1 MLNKFLNERQ
11 LIYLTYRSKEAIEE
25 IETITRSFMWN
36 MISVRD
42 VDQLDKQ
49 LSKGG
54 ARVVLVDLRDTPAAF
69 IDRLPKTIR
78 QYGHIQWVGL
88 IEPHF
93 ANDPDHAGFLH
104 SFFFDF
110 CLTPIEPLRL
120 TFSLGHAWYMSKVA
134 ETHRLDQGVTR
145 SRLDSARKLIGSSE
159 EMEVVCSQLKRYAG
173 NELPVLITGPSGTG
187 KELAAL
193 AIHQHSA
200 RSKGPFIAV
209 NCGALTPSLVQSE
222 LFGHEKGAFTGATKR
237 KIGRIE
243 AANGG
248 TLLLDEVGD
257 LPADVQVSL
266 LRFLQEGVIER
277 VGGTETIPVNAR
289 IIAAT
294 HVDLEQ
300 QMAKGQFREDLY
312 FRLNVLRLHMPSL
325 KDRGQ
330 DVLELARYY
339 LRQFVVELGVGKK
352 VLCPTAEA
360 ALLAHDWPGNIR
372 ELMNRLRRA
381 IVLSDRYAITPSD
394 LEFTVSQEAEKLPT
408 LNEARDNAE
417 REVIARALIQSG
429 HNVTEAA
436 RLLDVSRV
444 TLHRMINKHHLS
456 AS

>member
-1 MLNKFLNERQ
+1 
-11 LIYLTYRSKEAIEE
+11 
-25 IETITRSFMWN
+25 
-36 MISVRD
+36 
-42 VDQLDKQ
+42 
-49 LSKGG
+49 
-54 ARVVLVDLRDTPAAF
+54 
-69 IDRLPKTIR
+69 
-78 QYGHIQWVGL
+78 
-88 IEPHF
+88 
-93 ANDPDHAGFLH
+93 
-104 SFFFDF
+104 
-110 CLTPIEPLRL
+110 
-120 TFSLGHAWYMSKVA
+120 MSKVA

>member
-1 MLNKFLNERQ
+1 MTDEFLNERQ
-11 LIYLTYRSKEAIEE
+11 LVYLTYRSKEAIEE
-25 IETITRSFMWN
+25 IEAVTRSFMWN
-36 MISVRD
+36 LISVHE
-42 VDQLDKQ
+42 VEQLEQQMK
-49 LSKGG
+49 KGH
-54 ARVVLVDLRDTPAAF
+54 ARVVLVDLRDTPAVF
-69 IDRLPKTIR
+69 IDRLPNMIG
-78 QYGHIQWVGL
+78 QYSHVQWVGL

-93 ANDPDHAGFLH
+93 VNDPDHAGFLH

-120 TFSLGHAWYMSKVA
+120 AFSIGHAWYMSKVA
-134 ETHRLDQGVTR
+134 EARHSPEDDAANLSS
-145 SRLDSARKLIGSSE
+145 SRQLLVGSSPALKTVRE
-159 EMEVVCSQLKRYAG
+159 QLKRYAG

-187 KELAAL
+187 KELAARS
-193 AIHQHSA
+193 IHMQSA
-200 RSKGPFIAV
+200 RSKSAFVAV
-209 NCGALTPSLVQSE
+209 NCGALTPTLVQSE
-222 LFGHEKGAFTGATKR
+222 LFGHEKGSFTGASKR

-277 VGGTETIPVNAR
+277 VGGTETIPVDVR

-294 HVDLEQ
+294 HVDLEK
-300 QMAKGQFREDLY
+300 QMATGAFRDDLY
-312 FRLNVLRLHMPSL
+312 FRLNVLRLHMPPL

-339 LRQFVVELGVGKK
+339 LRQFVGELGVGKK
-352 VLCPTAEA
+352 IFSPAAEE

-381 IVLSDRYAITPSD
+381 IVLSDRHAITPCD
-394 LEFTVSQEAEKLPT
+394 LEFCAPSESDKLPT

-417 REVIARALIQSG
+417 RDVINRALIQSA

-436 RLLDVSRV
+436 HLLGISRV
-444 TLHRMINKHHLS
+444 TLHRLINKHRLPVV
-456 AS
+456 

>member
-1 MLNKFLNERQ
+1 MSDEFLNERQ

-25 IETITRSFMWN
+25 IEAITRSFLWN
-36 MISVRD
+36 MVSVHD
-42 VDQLDKQ
+42 VEQLDKQ

-54 ARVVLVDLRDTPAAF
+54 ARVVLVDLRDTPAVF
-69 IDRLPKTIR
+69 IDRLPNTMR

-134 ETHRLDQGVTR
+134 ETHRLDQGVTTNR
-145 SRLDSARKLIGSSE
+145 SGLAHKLIGSSE
-159 EMEVVCSQLKRYAG
+159 EMAVVCGQLKRYAG

-187 KELAAL
+187 KELAAR
-193 AIHQHSA
+193 AVHQQSA
-200 RSKGPFIAV
+200 RSKGAFIAV

-243 AANGG
+243 SANGG

-257 LPADVQVSL
+257 LPADVQVGL

-277 VGGTETIPVNAR
+277 VGGTESIPIDVR
-289 IIAAT
+289 IVAAT

-312 FRLNVLRLHMPSL
+312 FRLNVLRLHMPPL

-352 VLCPTAEA
+352 VLCPSAES

-381 IVLSDRYAITPSD
+381 IVLSDRHAITPRD
-394 LEFTVSQEAEKLPT
+394 LEFAVSREAEKLPT

-417 REVIARALIQSG
+417 REVITRALIQSA

-436 RLLDVSRV
+436 RLLGVSRV
-444 TLHRMINKHHLS
+444 TLHRMINKHRLS
-456 AS
+456 VN